1 MDVPRK
7 GAARQRLIRRIAI
20 GTVLAIVIPAVT
32 WGVMRLKPAAPTV
45 ERATVWIDTV
55 KRGPMLRNVRGLG
68 TLVPDEIFWLAALT
82 DGRVEQ
88 IYLRPGAELK
98 PNTVILKLSNPEL
111 ELAAV
116 DAEWQLKQAEAN
128 MKDLRVKLESQ
139 RLEQRSAAA
148 RVQAD
153 MVKAKLEADLEER
166 LRKDGLTS
174 ELKTKLT
181 RATAD
186 ELVNRYEIEKK
197 RLEISGESVEAQIA
211 AQHVQIEKLRAA
223 WVLKKQQVAQL
234 TINAGTT
241 GVLQQLG
248 GTAPIEV
255 GQRLVAGTPLAKI
268 ANPRRLKAE
277 LKIAETQAKDIMQGQ
292 VASIDTR
299 NGEIAG
305 RVSRIDPAVINGT
318 RTVDV
323 RLEGELPPGAV
334 PDLSVDGTVELE
346 RLNDVLYVGRPVYGQ
361 PNSMVSLFRLDPA
374 TREAHRVQVKLGA
387 TSVNTIEILDGLK
400 IGDQVILSDMSQ
412 WDAHNRIELR

>member
-20 GTVLAIVIPAVT
+20 GTVLAIVIPAAT

-45 ERATVWIDTV
+45 EGATVWRDTV
-55 KRGPMLRNVRGLG
+55 KRGPMLLNVRGLG

-88 IYLRPGAELK
+88 IYLRPGADLRPE
-98 PNTVILKLSNPEL
+98 TVILKLSNPEL

-116 DAEWQLKQAEAN
+116 DAEWQLRQAEAN
-128 MKDLRVKLESQ
+128 LKDLRVKLESQ
-139 RLEQRSAAA
+139 RLEQHSAAA

-186 ELVNRYEIEKK
+186 ELANRYEIEKK
-197 RLEISGESVEAQIA
+197 RLEISGDSVEAQIA
-211 AQHVQIEKLRAA
+211 AQNVQIEKLRAA
-223 WVLKKQQVAQL
+223 WQLKKQQVAQL
-234 TINAGTT
+234 TIRAGTT

-255 GQRLVAGTPLAKI
+255 GQRLAAGTPLAKI

-277 LKIAETQAKDIMQGQ
+277 LKIAETQAKDIMLGQ

-299 NGEIAG
+299 NGVIAG

-334 PDLSVDGTVELE
+334 PDLSVDGTVELV
-346 RLNDVLYVGRPVYGQ
+346 RLDDVLFVGRPVYGQ
-361 PNSMVSLFRLDPA
+361 PNSMVSLFKVDPA
-374 TREAHRVQVKLGA
+374 TQEAHRVQVKLGR
-387 TSVNTIEILDGLK
+387 TSVSTIEIVDGLK
-400 IGDQVILSDMSQ
+400 LGDQVILSDMSQ
-412 WDAHNRIELR
+412 WDAHNRIQLR

>member
-1 MDVPRK
+1 M
-7 GAARQRLIRRIAI
+7 RRIAI
-20 GTVLAIVIPAVT
+20 GTVLAIAIPLTT
-32 WGVMRLKPAAPTV
+32 WGVMRLKPAAPPV
-45 ERATVWIDTV
+45 ERGTLWIDSV

-68 TLVPDEIFWLAALT
+68 TLVPDEVYWVAALT

-98 PNTVILKLSNPEL
+98 PDTVILKLSNPEL

-128 MKDLRVKLESQ
+128 LTDLRVKLESQ
-139 RLEQRSAAA
+139 ALDQRSAAA

-197 RLEISGESVEAQIA
+197 RLNITGESVEAQLA
-211 AQHVQIEKLRAA
+211 AQRVQIEKLRAA
-223 WVLKKQQVAQL
+223 WQLKKQQVAQL
-234 TINAGTT
+234 TIRAGTT

-248 GTAPIEV
+248 GAAAIEV

-277 LKIAETQAKDIMQGQ
+277 LKIAETQAKDIMLGQ
-292 VASIDTR
+292 VAQIDTR
-299 NGEIAG
+299 NGVIEG

-318 RTVDV
+318 RTV
-323 RLEGELPPGAV
+323 
-334 PDLSVDGTVELE
+334 
-346 RLNDVLYVGRPVYGQ
+346 
-361 PNSMVSLFRLDPA
+361 
-374 TREAHRVQVKLGA
+374 
-387 TSVNTIEILDGLK
+387 
-400 IGDQVILSDMSQ
+400 
-412 WDAHNRIELR
+412 

>member
-7 GAARQRLIRRIAI
+7 GAARQRLIRRLAI
-20 GTVLAIVIPAVT
+20 GTVLAIAIPLTT

-45 ERATVWIDTV
+45 ERGTLWFGKVE
-55 KRGPMLRNVRGLG
+55 RGPMLRNVRGLG
-68 TLVPDEIFWLAALT
+68 TLVPDEVFWLAALT
-82 DGRVEQ
+82 DGRVEK
-88 IYLRPGAELK
+88 IELRPGAELR
-98 PNTVILKLSNPEL
+98 PDSIIVRLSNPEL

-128 MKDLRVKLESQ
+128 MTDLRVKLESQ
-139 RLEQRSAAA
+139 ALDQTSAAA

-197 RLEISGESVEAQIA
+197 RLSITGESVEAQLA
-211 AQHVQIEKLRAA
+211 SQKVQIEKLRAA
-223 WVLKKQQVAQL
+223 WQLKKQQVAQL
-234 TINAGTT
+234 TIRAGTH

-248 GTAPIEV
+248 GATPIEV
-255 GQRLVAGTPLAKI
+255 GQRLTAGTPLAKI

-277 LKIAETQAKDIMQGQ
+277 LKIAETQAKDISLGQ
-292 VASIDTR
+292 IAQIDTR
-299 NGEIAG
+299 NGFIPG

-334 PDLSVDGTVELE
+334 PDLSVDGVVELE
-346 RLNDVLYVGRPVYGQ
+346 RLNDVLYVNRPVYGQ
-361 PNSMVSLFRLDPA
+361 PNSMVSLFKVVPG
-374 TREAHRVQVKLGA
+374 TREATRVQAKLGR
-387 TSVNTIEILDGLK
+387 TSVSTIEVVDGLK
-400 IGDQVILSDMSQ
+400 IGDEVILSDMSQ